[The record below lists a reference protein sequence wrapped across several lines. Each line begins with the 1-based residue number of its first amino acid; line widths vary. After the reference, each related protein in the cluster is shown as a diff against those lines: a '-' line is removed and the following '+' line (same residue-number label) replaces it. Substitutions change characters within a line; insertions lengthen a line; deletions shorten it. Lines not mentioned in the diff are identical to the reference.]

1 MANPGEKPLL
11 SLVIP
16 LYREASHFASS
27 LREIVAVLESV
38 PVDYEIILIDDGS
51 PDGTWSVIQEQCNEF
66 PQIKAARLSRN
77 FGKEAALAAG
87 LEHVTGDAIVVM
99 DGDLQHPPTLIRE
112 MLKRW
117 QEGAEVVEAIK
128 QQRAKESVTGR
139 LASRLFYSVFSRLT
153 GFDLRGASDFKLMD
167 RKVIS
172 AWQKMGERNLFFRGM
187 NAWLGFRRVQVQ
199 YNVDERAGGETGW
212 SVVQLVR
219 LAVTAVASFS
229 SIPLY
234 LLIFCGFGFAAF
246 ALVLG
251 VQTLVRKF
259 DGYAVDGFTT
269 VILLL
274 LIIGSG
280 VMFGLGLIGIYIARI
295 FEEVKQRP
303 RYIIAEWVGDAR

>member
-1 MANPGEKPLL
+1 MANPSEKPLL

-27 LREIVAVLESV
+27 LREIVAVLESI
-38 PVDYEIILIDDGS
+38 PVDFEIVLVDDGS
-51 PDGTWSVIQEQCNEF
+51 PDETWSVIQQQCIEF
-66 PQIKAARLSRN
+66 PQVKAARLSRN

-87 LEHVTGDAIVVM
+87 LEHVSGDAVVVM
-99 DGDLQHPPTLIRE
+99 DGDLQHPPSLIVE
-112 MLKRW
+112 MLKHW
-117 QEGAEVVEAIK
+117 QEGAEVIEAVK
-128 QQRAKESVTGR
+128 QQRAKESLAGR
-139 LASRLFYSVFSRLT
+139 LSSRLFYSVFSRLT

-167 RKVIS
+167 RKVIN
-172 AWQKMGERNLFFRGM
+172 AWRRMGERNLFFRGM
-187 NAWLGFRRVQVQ
+187 NAWLGFKRVQVQ
-199 YNVDERAGGETGW
+199 YNVDDRVDGQSGW
-212 SVVQLVR
+212 SVIQLVR

-234 LLIFCGFGFAAF
+234 FLIFAGFGFSVF

-251 VQTLVRKF
+251 VQTLIRKI
-259 DGYAVDGFTT
+259 DGYAIDGFTT

-280 VMFGLGLIGIYIARI
+280 MMFGLGLIGIYIARI
-295 FEEVKQRP
+295 YEEVKKRP